1 MQNIIDAFKWRYAT
15 KQYDTDKKITTE
27 QLDTL
32 LKSIELT
39 PTSYGLQ
46 AYKVLV
52 ITNPEIRAKLR
63 AASWDQPQ
71 ITDASHLIVFAVPT
85 NLNDSHI
92 DTFITKIAK
101 VRNVSEESL
110 AGYSGMM
117 KGALSH
123 KTLEQ
128 KTEWLARQAYIALG
142 FLLSTAALEHIDATP
157 MEGFDPKQ
165 FDEILGLTQENL
177 TSVVVATVGFRSEND
192 EYAKLTKVRLG
203 REEIIREVK

>member
-15 KQYDTDKKITTE
+15 KQYDTDKKLTAE
-27 QLDTL
+27 QLDRL

-46 AYKVLV
+46 AYKALI
-52 ITNPEIRAKLR
+52 ITNPETRVKLR
-63 AASWDQPQ
+63 AAAWDQPQ

-85 NLNDSHI
+85 NLNDAHI
-92 DTFITKIAK
+92 DTFIAKIAK

-110 AGYSGMM
+110 AGYSEMM

-123 KTLEQ
+123 KTPEQ

-177 TSVVVATVGFRSEND
+177 TSVVVAPLGFRSETD
-192 EYAKLTKVRLG
+192 EYAKLTKVRFG